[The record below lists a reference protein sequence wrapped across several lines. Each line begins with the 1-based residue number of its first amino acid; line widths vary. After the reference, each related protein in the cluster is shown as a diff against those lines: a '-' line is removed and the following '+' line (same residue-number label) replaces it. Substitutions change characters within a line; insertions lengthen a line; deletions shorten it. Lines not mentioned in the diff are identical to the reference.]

1 MHVNTRTVVLISGDR
16 FLRAMFATS
25 EGPEYEQ
32 EGKLAKKHT
41 SLPKDGGAMGLS
53 QSVPNTVCLT
63 HLWYA
68 TWWDRL
74 SDYLQAPDS
83 P

>member
-1 MHVNTRTVVLISGDR
+1 MQANTRTVVLISGDR
-16 FLRAMFATS
+16 FLRVMFATS

-32 EGKLAKKHT
+32 EGKLAKHT

-63 HLWYA
+63 HL
-68 TWWDRL
+68 
-74 SDYLQAPDS
+74 
-83 P
+83 